1 MSITNDVVVIGGGA
15 AGCSVAYHLAKTGVK
30 STVIERDGIGSQA
43 SGFSAGGLNPL
54 QGIGIPGPIG
64 PIAMESYLMHKE
76 LWPRLLDE
84 TGIDYQW
91 RIVSLVQAAFQ
102 ESELPGLQETADAF
116 LAADGFEASI
126 LDREQLLDL
135 EPRVSDKVLRGVMA
149 RGNAALDSYQYTLA
163 LARAAEN
170 LGASVR
176 PGVVNGLEGSKWRV
190 TGVVLEDGVLPCES
204 VVLATGPWSRQ
215 AERWLGVYLPVD
227 PLKGEILR
235 LEIPGGPLS
244 HDWSGGGGSLY
255 SKPDGLVW
263 CGATEDWR
271 GYDRDPSESARWRLL
286 EGAVKLI
293 PSIAEARLV
302 QHTACLR
309 PVTPDWLPIVGRAPG
324 WDNVYL
330 ATGAGKK
337 GVLLSPAM
345 GKAVADLITQ
355 GSTGVSVEQ
364 FAPGRFAGPAS

>member
-1 MSITNDVVVIGGGA
+1 
-15 AGCSVAYHLAKTGVK
+15 
-30 STVIERDGIGSQA
+30 
-43 SGFSAGGLNPL
+43 
-54 QGIGIPGPIG
+54 
-64 PIAMESYLMHKE
+64 MHKQ

-102 ESELPGLQETADAF
+102 EPELPGLQETADAF
-116 LAADGFEASI
+116 LAADGFEVSI
-126 LDREQLLDL
+126 LDRKQLLDL
-135 EPRVSDKVLRGVMA
+135 EPRLSPKVLRGVIA
-149 RGNAALDSYQYTLA
+149 RGNASLDSYQYTLA
-163 LARAAEN
+163 LARAAEQ

-176 PGVVNGLEGSKWRV
+176 PGVVKGLESSKGRV
-190 TGVVLEDGVLPCES
+190 TGVVSEDGVLPCES
-204 VVLATGPWSRQ
+204 VVLANGPWSRQ
-215 AERWLGVYLPVD
+215 AEQWLGAYLPVD

-263 CGATEDWR
+263 CGATEEWR
-271 GYDRDPSESARWRLL
+271 GYDREPSESARLRLL
-286 EGAVKLI
+286 RGVVKLM
-293 PSIAEARLV
+293 PGIAEARLV

-309 PVTPDWLPIVGRAPG
+309 PVTPDWLPIVGRATG
-324 WDNVYL
+324 WDNAYL

-345 GKAVADLITQ
+345 GKAVADLITE
-355 GSTGVSVEQ
+355 GSTELPVEQ
-364 FAPGRFAGPAS
+364 FAPDRFAGPAG